1 MKKFTLMW
9 LMFCATISAQSKV
22 VLSSLFTDNM
32 VLQQQTDVQ
41 MWGMASPG
49 KEVVIRPS
57 WSPKTYTV
65 RTKATGEWRTTL
77 RTPAAGGPYSICLSD
92 GEELIL
98 RDILIGEVW
107 FCAGQ
112 SNMEMPLMGRA
123 NQPIDEAVD
132 MIVRAKPTR
141 PIRICTIEQAGARLP
156 QRNCRAQWMKNTS
169 ETVAKTSATAYF
181 FEDYLQQVL
190 DIPVGIII
198 SSWGGTSIQAWM
210 KREVL
215 EPFGIF
221 NLKFLTDTT
230 LIKKPKYKPCM
241 LYNAM
246 IAPAETFTIKGFLW
260 YQGESNRKAPALYRK
275 LQPLFVQM
283 LREAWGQG
291 ELPFYYVQ
299 IAPFEYDGARL
310 VGTALLREAQL
321 QNLQEIPNSGMVVTM
336 DVGDC
341 GCIHPARKRK
351 VGERLALLALSKSYG
366 VNGFVPDTPVYQS
379 MEVNNGKVY
388 LTFDC
393 GSEGLAPLG
402 TTFPGFEMAGEDRI
416 FYSATARIEK
426 GTGRLE
432 VSCEKVPVPV
442 AVRYCFWNYEQGT
455 LYSRYGIPV
464 ASFRTDT
471 WEVKE

>member
-181 FEDYLQQVL
+181 FADYLQQVL

-221 NLKFLTDTT
+221 NLKFLNDTT

-260 YQGESNRKAPALYRK
+260 YQGDD
-275 LQPLFVQM
+275 F
-283 LREAWGQG
+283 
-291 ELPFYYVQ
+291 
-299 IAPFEYDGARL
+299 
-310 VGTALLREAQL
+310 
-321 QNLQEIPNSGMVVTM
+321 
-336 DVGDC
+336 
-341 GCIHPARKRK
+341 
-351 VGERLALLALSKSYG
+351 
-366 VNGFVPDTPVYQS
+366 
-379 MEVNNGKVY
+379 
-388 LTFDC
+388 
-393 GSEGLAPLG
+393 
-402 TTFPGFEMAGEDRI
+402 
-416 FYSATARIEK
+416 
-426 GTGRLE
+426 
-432 VSCEKVPVPV
+432 
-442 AVRYCFWNYEQGT
+442 
-455 LYSRYGIPV
+455 
-464 ASFRTDT
+464 
-471 WEVKE
+471 

>member
-141 PIRICTIEQAGARLP
+141 PCLLY
-156 QRNCRAQWMKNTS
+156 TS
-169 ETVAKTSATAYF
+169 DAA
-181 FEDYLQQVL
+181 D
-190 DIPVGIII
+190 D
-198 SSWGGTSIQAWM
+198 
-210 KREVL
+210 
-215 EPFGIF
+215 
-221 NLKFLTDTT
+221 
-230 LIKKPKYKPCM
+230 
-241 LYNAM
+241 
-246 IAPAETFTIKGFLW
+246 
-260 YQGESNRKAPALYRK
+260 
-275 LQPLFVQM
+275 
-283 LREAWGQG
+283 
-291 ELPFYYVQ
+291 
-299 IAPFEYDGARL
+299 
-310 VGTALLREAQL
+310 
-321 QNLQEIPNSGMVVTM
+321 
-336 DVGDC
+336 
-341 GCIHPARKRK
+341 
-351 VGERLALLALSKSYG
+351 
-366 VNGFVPDTPVYQS
+366 
-379 MEVNNGKVY
+379 
-388 LTFDC
+388 
-393 GSEGLAPLG
+393 
-402 TTFPGFEMAGEDRI
+402 
-416 FYSATARIEK
+416 
-426 GTGRLE
+426 
-432 VSCEKVPVPV
+432 
-442 AVRYCFWNYEQGT
+442 
-455 LYSRYGIPV
+455 
-464 ASFRTDT
+464 
-471 WEVKE
+471 